1 MGAVN
6 YFTSDYITMG
16 YNCNTEY
23 ARDDFWNDE
32 NEQREFEISFL
43 HDETKKEL
51 QKHNFCYY
59 HIAIEPGYYEGFS
72 LNIEN
77 NYPVALD
84 S

>member
-23 ARDDFWNDE
+23 VPDDFWNDE

-43 HDETKKEL
+43 HDEVKAQFL
-51 QKHNFCYY
+51 LLPYHNQAG
-59 HIAIEPGYYEGFS
+59 I
-72 LNIEN
+72 L
-77 NYPVALD
+77 
-84 S
+84 